1 MGGHF
6 LMRSKKKLYPL
17 SEVYRLLES
26 GPVVLVTTARA
37 GRANVTPCRIVSP
50 PPTTVCSRSKRRW
63 PSCTACSAM
72 PASSPTSPI
81 CGGIPSFPN
90 CWALNGWPVNR
101 HCHVSFRRGLDR
113 LPSRKEGYTLDL
125 ESTRLAAQGWTSGRR
140 WRAVTPSRGSGPVC
154 IRCWRS
160 SPRCGWWPS
169 YLYALSLVWLN
180 LSHYW
185 YGVLPKWLAPH

>member
-1 MGGHF
+1 
-6 LMRSKKKLYPL
+6 MRSKKKLYPL

-101 HCHVSFRRGLDR
+101 HCHVSFR
-113 LPSRKEGYTLDL
+113 S
-125 ESTRLAAQGWTSGRR
+125 STRPAATSVAFVCSGTGAWTGCPAARKVTRWTWSPHGWLHKDGRQEGVGGR
-140 WRAVTPSRGSGPVC
+140 LHQAGDQALFASAAGGHRRGAAGGPVTFTLS
-154 IRCWRS
+154 RS
-160 SPRCGWWPS
+160 SGS
-169 YLYALSLVWLN
+169 T
-180 LSHYW
+180 
-185 YGVLPKWLAPH
+185 